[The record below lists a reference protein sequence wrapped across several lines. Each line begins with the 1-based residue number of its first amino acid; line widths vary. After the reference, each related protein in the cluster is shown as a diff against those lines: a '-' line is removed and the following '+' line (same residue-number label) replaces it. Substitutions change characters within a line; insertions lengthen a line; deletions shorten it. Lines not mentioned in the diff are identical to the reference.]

1 MKEEIKGRIL
11 KSGLGWRLGWHPEA
25 DRYRGLVGGEDW
37 AFELT
42 EEEWQDF
49 CRLLGQLVET
59 MNQMAGELMEE
70 ERIACEV
77 ESDLLWLEA
86 EGFPHA
92 YELRLILNS
101 GRRCEG
107 NWSANAVG
115 ELISVA
121 PMLAVF

>member
-1 MKEEIKGRIL
+1 MGERIL
-11 KSGLGWRLGWHPEA
+11 KSGSGWRLGWHPEA
-25 DRYRGLVGGEDW
+25 EQYCGLVGGDDW

-42 EEEWQDF
+42 GEEWLDF

-59 MNQMAGELMEE
+59 MSQMAGELMEE

-77 ESDLLWLEA
+77 ESDRLWMEV

-107 NWSANAVG
+107 NWGVDATR
-115 ELISVA
+115 ELIA
-121 PMLAVF
+121 AAQTLTVF

>member
-1 MKEEIKGRIL
+1 MKEEAKEHIL
-11 KSGLGWRLGWHPEA
+11 KSGSGWRLGWHLEA
-25 DRYRGLVGGEDW
+25 QPYRGLVGGEDW

-42 EEEWQDF
+42 EEEWRDF
-49 CRLLGQLVET
+49 CRLLAQLAET
-59 MNQMAGELMEE
+59 MSQMAAELMEE

-77 ESDLLWLEA
+77 ESDRLWMEA

-107 NWSANAVG
+107 NWSPDAVR
-115 ELISVA
+115 ELVA
-121 PMLAVF
+121 AVPMLTVF